1 MSIIIHEETTTFV
14 HCNSNLPVSIVYKPN
29 MCNGNITTKRQNNI
43 HNTSSNS
50 SCTSKYYKNNDI
62 RRVESQ
68 CYSISTNATSY
79 ITTQK
84 RKTETPKDSFY
95 YSLSDISDFDL
106 DDSSDYEDSH

>member
-14 HCNSNLPVSIVYKPN
+14 HCDRNLPVSIVYKPN
-29 MCNGNITTKRQNNI
+29 MCNGNITTKRQINI
-43 HNTSSNS
+43 HNTNTRKSSN
-50 SCTSKYYKNNDI
+50 KYNDI
-62 RRVESQ
+62 RRVGSQ

-84 RKTETPKDSFY
+84 HKTETPKDSFY

-106 DDSSDYEDSH
+106 DDSSDYEDTHY